1 MNELT
6 HGTSQINSIQF
17 AYTEVGE
24 GDTVILIPGTLGDEY
39 LFEKVQLALASDFHI
54 IVLSHLN
61 ITSFDELI
69 DVYHSIFTV
78 KFELTNFHLGGS
90 SVGGWIAQHYTMK
103 YPDHVKSL
111 IIGNSFADNT
121 ILRDQSLG
129 LYKITRFIPWFIIKR
144 LFERNTRKSLANYN
158 PEIAEY
164 FVQSLRSIK
173 KTFLRRKLYWSLAP
187 LPKLVINN
195 EIPKLIIYT
204 KDDSVVSFDNTEVLF
219 EVYPEA
225 DVGEIEIGDH
235 YPYRTNP
242 DEYIAKLRAFLLRK

>member
-1 MNELT
+1 MSKLS
-6 HGTSQINSIQF
+6 HGTGQINNVQF

-24 GDTVILIPGTLGDEY
+24 GETIILIPGTLGDEY
-39 LFEKVQLALASDFHI
+39 LFEKVQLSLASDFH
-54 IVLSHLN
+54 VVVFSHLDLS
-61 ITSFDELI
+61 SFDELI
-69 DVYHSIFTV
+69 DTYHSIFMK
-78 KFELTNFHLGGS
+78 KFEFSNFHLGGS

-103 YPDHVKSL
+103 YPDKVKSL

-121 ILRDQSLG
+121 ILREQSLG
-129 LYKITRFIPWFIIKR
+129 MYRVTKYIPWFIIKR
-144 LFERNTRKSLANYN
+144 LFERSTRKSLVNYN
-158 PEIAEY
+158 PEVAEY
-164 FVQSLRSIK
+164 FVQSLKSMK

-187 LPKLVINN
+187 LQKLVINN

-204 KDDSVVSFDNTEVLF
+204 KDDSIVSFDNTEVLF

-242 DEYIAKLRAFLLRK
+242 NEYSAKLRAFLLQK